1 MVMTIQPT
9 VSPSPSSQPVAI
21 DRIGSGGR
29 PQARFQRGQRA
40 QATRFAG
47 LFPLSAR
54 VLFHPGAVLVATLV
68 VAPVAALFSL
78 HYAAAVILLGLI
90 VVFVGRERRFLDV
103 LLLTPNLLAARGVL
117 MGGVVG
123 CAYMGSAMAEG
134 DSWALLAVQA
144 AMMYWIV
151 VSGVLNGVCLSG
163 IPGIQMPWTS
173 SRFTAECL
181 RPLAVV
187 GFALLLLELLRQL
200 IGIATGALDRGIYG
214 DEAARQ
220 AFGIWTYFSIF
231 PRLTSTCMF
240 LAPVLWRV
248 SRGPLRIIGVAMV
261 GMILIIGLSTGSRG
275 LFLTP
280 LVYLAVG
287 IYFFLP
293 LRRVP
298 LEMILGISVVAFAPL
313 VLLMASYR
321 SSQEFRQTHGSNVT
335 ERVRGLARAASEP
348 REELDETAQAAQNR
362 FNFGVQML
370 GVSDRIVYEKTPSEY
385 AHVGF
390 ENVDRILYVWI
401 PKFFM
406 RDKPYLQ
413 DGNDIVVGYTGVF
426 HKRSA
431 RTISLTGDLY
441 RRFGVPGI
449 LIGIP
454 LAALIT
460 ALFTRWVFRVLLFRD
475 ALLGIVLLQLLLS
488 GFNVEWW
495 GTLLSSSFDWL
506 YAIPKHLVLI
516 FVLVGAARFVTGASA
531 KRGLLAYTQAA

>member
-21 DRIGSGGR
+21 DRIASGGR
-29 PQARFQRGQRA
+29 PQARFQRGQGA
-40 QATRFAG
+40 QAPRFAT
-47 LFPLSAR
+47 LFPVSAR
-54 VLFHPGAVLVATLV
+54 VLFHPGAVLVAILV
-68 VAPVAALFSL
+68 GAPVAALFSL

-123 CAYMGSAMAEG
+123 CAYMGSAMADG

-163 IPGIQMPWTS
+163 IPGIQMPWAS

-200 IGIATGALDRGIYG
+200 IGIATGSLDRGIYG

-231 PRLTSTCMF
+231 PRLSSTCMF

-248 SRGPLRIIGVAMV
+248 SRGPLRIVGLGMV
-261 GMILIIGLSTGSRG
+261 GLLLVVGLSTGSRG

-335 ERVRGLARAASEP
+335 ERVKGLARAATAAHDQ
-348 REELDETAQAAQNR
+348 LDEAAQSAQSR
-362 FNFGVQML
+362 FIFGVQML
-370 GVSDRIVYEKTPSEY
+370 GVSDQMVYEKTPSEY
-385 AHVGF
+385 PYVGL
-390 ENVDRILYVWI
+390 ENIERIAYVWI

-406 RDKPYLQ
+406 PDKPYLQ

-460 ALFTRWVFRVLLFRD
+460 ALFTRWIFRVLLFRD

-516 FVLVGAARFVTGASA
+516 FVLVGVARFVTGTSA
-531 KRGLLAYTQAA
+531 KRGLLAYTEAT